1 MAYIC
6 PLMSTADS
14 KVECT
19 TSCAL
24 FLKSGNNATCA
35 ININAIHTLEIQ
47 KQIELLR
54 RNNRLS

>member
-6 PLMSTADS
+6 PLMSTADK

-19 TSCAL
+19 TNCAL
-24 FLKSGNNATCA
+24 FLKDGKNATCA

-47 KQIELLR
+47 RLVESLR
-54 RNNRLS
+54 CNNGR

>member
-6 PLMSTADS
+6 PLMSTADK

-24 FLKSGNNATCA
+24 FLKDGKNATCA

-47 KQIELLR
+47 KQVELLCRDNR
-54 RNNRLS
+54 R

>member
-6 PLMSTADS
+6 PLMSTADR

-24 FLKSGNNATCA
+24 FLKDGKNATCA

-47 KQIELLR
+47 RMVELLS
-54 RNNRLS
+54 RNNGR

>member
-1 MAYIC
+1 MSYVC
-6 PLMSTADS
+6 PLMSTADK

-24 FLKSGNNATCA
+24 FLKDGKNATCA

-47 KQIELLR
+47 KIVESLC
-54 RNNRLS
+54 RNNGR

>member
-6 PLMSTADS
+6 PLMSTADK

-24 FLKSGNNATCA
+24 FLKDGKNATCA

-47 KQIELLR
+47 KLIESLR
-54 RNNRLS
+54 SNNGR

>member
-6 PLMSTADS
+6 PLMSTADK

-24 FLKSGNNATCA
+24 FLKDGKNATCA

-47 KQIELLR
+47 RIVELLS
-54 RNNRLS
+54 RNNGR

>member
-6 PLMSTADS
+6 PLMSTADK

-24 FLKSGNNATCA
+24 FLKDGKNATCA

-47 KQIELLR
+47 RLVESLS
-54 RNNRLS
+54 RNNGR

>member
-6 PLMSTADS
+6 PMMSTADK

-19 TSCAL
+19 TGCAL
-24 FLKSGNNATCA
+24 FLKDGKNATCA

-47 KQIELLR
+47 RLVESLS
-54 RNNRLS
+54 RNNGR